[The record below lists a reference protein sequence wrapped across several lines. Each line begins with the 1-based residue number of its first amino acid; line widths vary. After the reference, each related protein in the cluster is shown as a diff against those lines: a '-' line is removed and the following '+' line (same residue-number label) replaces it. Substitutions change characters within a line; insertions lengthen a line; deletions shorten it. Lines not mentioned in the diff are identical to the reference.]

1 MHYLKQQFYIQNG
14 NDTMTDS
21 RKKCKNCHTLFEG
34 NYCNNCGQEGDEKRF
49 KLSTIAETFIHGFY
63 HVHGGL
69 LFTMK
74 ELFIRPGEMLRG
86 YISGKR
92 VVYLNPF
99 TYLVLVC
106 LVGGFVYKWS
116 GVPQHINEILLVS
129 GETIKFTAKHLSYRV
144 LLMIPTYALMS
155 SIIYKSFNYNFAE
168 HLIISTFVM
177 SQSMVFIIV
186 WMLFGSFLKPD
197 ALVFDIL
204 YYGCILS
211 FIIYQIV
218 VFFRLFNAGNIA
230 ARWLKSSMAAITGLG
245 LSFIVIEYI
254 VRFISYL

>member
-1 MHYLKQQFYIQNG
+1 
-14 NDTMTDS
+14 MTES
-21 RKKCKNCHTLFEG
+21 RKECKNCHTFFEG

-49 KLSTIAETFIHGFY
+49 KLSNITETFIHGFY

-116 GVPQHINEILLVS
+116 GIPEHVNEILLAS

-144 LLMIPTYALMS
+144 LLTIPTYALMS
-155 SIIYKSFNYNFAE
+155 SFVYKSFNYNYAE
-168 HLIISTFVM
+168 HLIISTFLM
-177 SQSMVFIIV
+177 SQSMVFMIMG
-186 WMLFGSFLKPD
+186 MLLGSFLKPD
-197 ALVFDIL
+197 ELVFEIL
-204 YYGCILS
+204 YYGSFLS
-211 FIIYQIV
+211 IIIFQIV
-218 VFFRLFNAGNIA
+218 VLFRLFNEGNVTM
-230 ARWLKSSMAAITGLG
+230 RWLKASIAAISGLG
-245 LSFIVIEYI
+245 LSFILMDYI
-254 VRFISYL
+254 VRFIVFFQAL